1 MGRHVYVTLHVSR
14 KVFSEACMRWYFRKL
29 ADGLVITHARPEF
42 AGQLEELQRTC
53 FPTLAEEERFKS
65 FHYLKHIEL
74 FDDGQFVALDG
85 DRVVGATTT
94 LRLDFDFDHV
104 DHTFGEIIQGGWLTS
119 HQPNGEWLY
128 GADISVRPEYRGR
141 GIATALYA
149 VRQEVV
155 WRLGLK
161 GQVTAGMI
169 PGFSAV
175 KDKMTAEEYYRGV
188 VSGELRDSTLSM
200 QMNAGFEPRGL
211 LANYLN
217 DPVCDNYSVLL
228 VLPGEKNV
236 RGASRGTIREKA
248 MSYIRLNTEI
258 PGPNAKQLLARR
270 AAALPSGLA
279 RATDVVVERAEGS
292 LVFDVDGN
300 TLIDLAG
307 GIGMLAVGHS
317 PAAVVDAIKQQA
329 DKFIHPCALVT
340 TYEPIVALAELLN
353 EVTPGS
359 FPKKTL
365 FANSGAEAIEN
376 AVKLARKY
384 TGRSTVICFEGGYH
398 GRTLL
403 TLSLTS
409 KYGLFKSGFG
419 PFAPEIVRLPI
430 PNTYRT
436 PKGMT
441 ADEYVDFGIQ
451 QLEHAF
457 IAQVD
462 PSAVAAILIEPVQGE
477 AGFLPVPPRFLKR
490 IRELSEQH
498 GIVMIADEVQ
508 CGSGRTGR
516 MFAVEHYG
524 IVPDM
529 IASAKS
535 LGAGMPIGAVTGR
548 AEIMD
553 SAHLGGVGST
563 YGGSPVAC
571 VAALEALKMIR
582 QPEFLAHA
590 NRLGDVMRGVL
601 EGWKRDWPIVGDVR
615 GLGPMLLVELV
626 TDRELKTPLPPAET
640 LAVVRRAVSNGVLLI
655 RAGLFSN
662 CIRFLPPL
670 NMPEDML
677 REALT
682 AVGRAIE
689 AAVPAERLQTTAT
702 PR

>member
-1 MGRHVYVTLHVSR
+1 
-14 KVFSEACMRWYFRKL
+14 MRWYYRKL
-29 ADGLVITHARPEF
+29 TDGLVIMHARAEF
-42 AGQLEELQRTC
+42 AGQLEQLQRTC
-53 FPTLAEEERFKS
+53 FPTLAEDERFKNY
-65 FHYLKHIEL
+65 HYLKHMEL
-74 FDDGQFVALDG
+74 FDAGQFVALDG
-85 DRVVGATTT
+85 DRVIGASST
-94 LRLDFDFDHV
+94 LRLDFDFEHV
-104 DHTFGEIIQGGWLTS
+104 DHTFADIIQGGWLTS
-119 HQPNGEWLY
+119 HQPSGEWLY
-128 GADISVRPEYRGR
+128 GADISVLPEYRGR

-149 VRQEVV
+149 ARQEVV

-169 PGFSAV
+169 PGYGAV
-175 KDKMTAEEYYRGV
+175 KQQMTAEEYYQGV
-188 VSGELRDSTLSM
+188 LSGAIRDSTLTM

-211 LANYLN
+211 VANYLN
-217 DPVCDNYSVLL
+217 DPVCDNYSVLI
-228 VLPGEKNV
+228 VLDAEKNV
-236 RGASRGTIREKA
+236 RGASRENA

-258 PGPNAKQLLARR
+258 PGPKAKQFLARR
-270 AAALPSGLA
+270 AAAVPSGLG

-317 PAAVVDAIKQQA
+317 PAPVVEAIQRQA
-329 DKFIHPCALVT
+329 EKFIHPCALVA
-340 TYEPIVALAELLN
+340 TYEPYIALAELLN
-353 EVTPGS
+353 EVTPGT

-436 PKGMT
+436 PAGMT
-441 ADEYVDFGIQ
+441 ADQYVDFGIQ

-457 IAQVD
+457 TAQVD
-462 PSAVAAILIEPVQGE
+462 PSAVAAIVIEPVQGE

-490 IRELSEQH
+490 IRELSERH

-563 YGGSPVAC
+563 YGGSPLAC

-590 NRLGDVMRGVL
+590 NRLGDVMRDVM
-601 EGWKRDWPIVGDVR
+601 EGWKRRWPIVGDVR

-626 TDRELKTPLPPAET
+626 TDRESKTPLAASDT
-640 LAVVRRAVSNGVLLI
+640 LAVVRHAVSKGVLLI

-670 NMPEDML
+670 NTPEDML
-677 REALT
+677 REALDV
-682 AVGRAIE
+682 VGGAIE
-689 AAVPAERLQTTAT
+689 ASVAAQHLQAEPAAA

>member
-1 MGRHVYVTLHVSR
+1 
-14 KVFSEACMRWYFRKL
+14 MRWYNRKL
-29 ADGLVITHARPEF
+29 PDGLVIAHARPEF
-42 AGQLEELQRTC
+42 ALQLEELQRTC

-65 FHYLKHIEL
+65 RHYLKHMEL
-74 FDDGQFVALDG
+74 FEDGQFVALDG
-85 DRVVGATTT
+85 DRVIGATTT

-104 DHTFGEIIQGGWLTS
+104 HHTFAEIIQGGWLTS
-119 HQPNGEWLY
+119 HQPSGAWLY
-128 GADISVRPEYRGR
+128 GADISVHPEYRGR

-149 VRQEVV
+149 ARQEVV
-155 WRLGLK
+155 WRHGLQ

-169 PGFSAV
+169 PGYSAV
-175 KDKMTAEEYYRGV
+175 KKEMTAEEYYAGV
-188 VSGELRDSTLSM
+188 VAGRIRDSTLSM
-200 QMNAGFEPRGL
+200 QMGAGFEPRGL

-228 VLPGEKNV
+228 VLDSSKHV
-236 RGASRGTIREKA
+236 RGASRENA
-248 MSYIRLNTEI
+248 MSHIRLNTEI
-258 PGPNAKQLLARR
+258 PGPKAKQLLARR
-270 AAALPSGLA
+270 AAAVPSGLA
-279 RATDVVVERAEGS
+279 RATDVVVDRADGA

-317 PAAVVDAIKQQA
+317 PAPVVEAIQRQA
-329 DKFIHPCALVT
+329 EKFIHPCALVS
-340 TYEPIVALAELLN
+340 TYEPYIALAELLN
-353 EVTPGS
+353 EVTPGT

-436 PKGMT
+436 PQGMT
-441 ADEYVDFGIQ
+441 ADQYVDFGIQ

-457 IAQVD
+457 TAQVD
-462 PSAVAAILIEPVQGE
+462 PAAVAAIVIEPVQGE

-490 IRELSEQH
+490 IRELTERH

-524 IVPDM
+524 VVPDM

-553 SAHLGGVGST
+553 SAHVGGVGST

-590 NRLGDVMRGVL
+590 NRLGEVMREVL
-601 EGWKRDWPIVGDVR
+601 EGWMARWPVVGDVR

-626 TDRELKTPLPPAET
+626 QDRELKTPLAPADT
-640 LAVVRRAVSNGVLLI
+640 LAVVRHAVSNGVLLI

-677 REALT
+677 REALDV
-682 AVGRAIE
+682 VGRAIE
-689 AAVPAERLQTTAT
+689 ATAASDQMQAAPAAALR
-702 PR
+702 

>member
-1 MGRHVYVTLHVSR
+1 V
-14 KVFSEACMRWYFRKL
+14 RWYYRKL
-29 ADGLVITHARPEF
+29 PDGLVITHARPEF
-42 AGQLEELQRTC
+42 ALQLEELQRTS
-53 FPTLAEEERFKS
+53 FPTLAEDERFKS
-65 FHYLKHIEL
+65 PHYLKHMEL
-74 FDDGQFVALDG
+74 FDDGQLVALDG
-85 DRVVGATTT
+85 DRVIGATTT

-104 DHTFGEIIQGGWLTS
+104 NHTFGEIIQGGWLTS
-119 HQPNGEWLY
+119 HQPGGAWLY
-128 GADISVRPEYRGR
+128 GADISVHPEYRGR

-149 VRQEVV
+149 ARQEVV
-155 WRLGLK
+155 WRLGLQ

-169 PGFSAV
+169 PGYSAV
-175 KDKMTAEEYYRGV
+175 KQEMSAEEYYAGV
-188 VSGELRDSTLSM
+188 LSGRIRDSTLSM
-200 QMNAGFEPRGL
+200 QMGAGFEPRGL

-228 VLPGEKNV
+228 VLDSSKNV
-236 RGASRGTIREKA
+236 RGADKENA

-258 PGPNAKQLLARR
+258 PGPQAKQFLARR
-270 AAALPSGLA
+270 AAAMPSGLA
-279 RATDVVVERAEGS
+279 RATDVVVERADGA

-317 PAAVVDAIKQQA
+317 PAPVVEAIQRQVK
-329 DKFIHPCALVT
+329 KFIHPCALVS
-340 TYEPIVALAELLN
+340 TYEPYIALAELLN
-353 EVTPGS
+353 EVTPGE

-365 FANSGAEAIEN
+365 LANSGAEAIEN

-436 PKGMT
+436 PAGMT
-441 ADEYVDFGIQ
+441 ADQYVDFGIQ

-457 IAQVD
+457 TAQVD
-462 PSAVAAILIEPVQGE
+462 PSAVAAIVIEPVQGE
-477 AGFLPVPPRFLKR
+477 AGFLPVPPRFLQR
-490 IRELSEQH
+490 IRELSERH

-524 IVPDM
+524 IVPDL

-571 VAALEALKMIR
+571 VAAIEALKMIR
-582 QPEFLAHA
+582 QPQFLAHA
-590 NRLGDVMRGVL
+590 NHLGNVMREVL
-601 EGWKRDWPIVGDVR
+601 EGWKARWPIVGDVR
-615 GLGPMLLVELV
+615 GLGPMMLVELV
-626 TDRELKTPLPPAET
+626 SDRESKTPLPAADT
-640 LAVVRRAVSNGVLLI
+640 LAIVRRAVSNGVLLI

-677 REALT
+677 REALDAVRRSIETSVTGDQAQT
-682 AVGRAIE
+682 APVVALR
-689 AAVPAERLQTTAT
+689 
-702 PR
+702 

>member
-1 MGRHVYVTLHVSR
+1 
-14 KVFSEACMRWYFRKL
+14 MRWYFRKL
-29 ADGLVITHARPEF
+29 PDGLVVAHARPEF
-42 AGQLEELQRTC
+42 AVQLEQLQRTC
-53 FPTLAEEERFKS
+53 FPTLAEEERFKNY
-65 FHYLKHIEL
+65 HYLKHMEL
-74 FDDGQFVALDG
+74 FDEGQFVALDG
-85 DRVVGATTT
+85 DRVIGASST

-119 HQPNGEWLY
+119 HQPNGAWLY
-128 GADISVRPEYRGR
+128 GADISVLPEYRGR

-149 VRQEVV
+149 ARQEVV

-175 KDKMTAEEYYRGV
+175 KGQMTAEEYYEGV
-188 VSGELRDSTLSM
+188 LAGRFRDSTLTM

-228 VLPGEKNV
+228 VLGAEKNV
-236 RGASRGTIREKA
+236 KGADRRSA

-258 PGPNAKQLLARR
+258 PGPRAKQLLARR
-270 AAALPSGLA
+270 AAAVPSGLG

-317 PAAVVDAIKQQA
+317 PAPVVEAIQQQA
-329 DKFIHPCALVT
+329 EKFIHPCALVS
-340 TYEPIVALAELLN
+340 TYEPYVALAELLN
-353 EVTPGS
+353 EVTPGT

-436 PKGMT
+436 PAGMT
-441 ADEYVDFGIQ
+441 AEQYVDFGIQ
-451 QLEHAF
+451 QLELAF
-457 IAQVD
+457 TAQVD
-462 PSAVAAILIEPVQGE
+462 PSAVAAMVIEPVQGE
-477 AGFLPVPPRFLKR
+477 AGFLPVPPRFLQR
-490 IRELSEQH
+490 IRELTERH

-508 CGSGRTGR
+508 CGCGRTGR

-571 VAALEALKMIR
+571 AAALAALKMIR
-582 QPEFLAHA
+582 QPEFLEHA
-590 NRLGDVMRGVL
+590 NRLGEVMRGVL
-601 EGWKRDWPIVGDVR
+601 ESWKRTCPIVGDVR

-626 TDRELKTPLPPAET
+626 TDRESKTPLPAADT
-640 LAVVRRAVSNGVLLI
+640 LAVVRHAVAHGVLLI

-670 NMPEDML
+670 NTPEDML
-677 REALT
+677 REALVV
-682 AVGRAIE
+682 VGRAIE
-689 AAVPAERLQTTAT
+689 VTADAAASRQETFTRV
-702 PR
+702 